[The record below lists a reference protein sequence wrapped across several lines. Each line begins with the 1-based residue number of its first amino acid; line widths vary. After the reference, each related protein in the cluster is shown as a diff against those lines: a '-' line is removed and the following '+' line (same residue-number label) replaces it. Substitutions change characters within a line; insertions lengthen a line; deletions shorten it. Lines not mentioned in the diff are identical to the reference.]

1 MCGKSYLRRTF
12 FVMLPT
18 AKIFS
23 GTGSQHLTE
32 QICKRYGIA
41 PGKINIQRFS
51 DGEIQPIFLESIR
64 GDVVFLVQST
74 CAPSD
79 NLMELLLMIDA
90 ARRASAHRI
99 VAVLPYYGYA
109 RQDRKDKPRVAI
121 GSKLVANMLTAAGA
135 HRVITMDLHAPQI
148 QGFFDIPVDH
158 LDSSAVFIPYITQ
171 LRLENLTF
179 AAPDVG
185 ATNRIREIAS
195 YFEAE
200 MVICDKHR
208 KRANEIASMVVIG
221 DVTDR
226 DIVIIDDI
234 CDTAGTL
241 AKSAALLKEK
251 GARSVRALVTHP
263 VLSGKAY
270 QNIENSVL
278 EELIVCDTIPMKQES
293 SKIKVISV
301 AELFAVAIRNAYE
314 NKSINNLFIHSQR
327 REM

>member
-1 MCGKSYLRRTF
+1 MN
-12 FVMLPT
+12 PN
-18 AKIFS
+18 AKIFA
-23 GTGSQHLTE
+23 GTGSQYLAE
-32 QICKRYGIA
+32 LICKSYGCQL
-41 PGKINIQRFS
+41 GKINIQKFS

-64 GDVVFLVQST
+64 GDFVFLVQST
-74 CAPSD
+74 YAPAD
-79 NLMELLLMIDA
+79 NFMELLLMIDA
-90 ARRASAHRI
+90 ARRASAGKI
-99 VAVLPYYGYA
+99 IAVIPYYGYS
-109 RQDRKDKPRVAI
+109 RQDRKDRPRVAI
-121 GSKLVANMLTAAGA
+121 GAKLVANMLTAAGA
-135 HRVITMDLHAPQI
+135 DRVITMDLHAPQI
-148 QGFFDIPVDH
+148 QAYFDIPVDH

-185 ATNRIREIAS
+185 ATNRIREIAN

-221 DVTDR
+221 DVTNK

-241 AKSAALLKEK
+241 KKAAALLKEK
-251 GARSVRALVTHP
+251 GARSVRALITHA

-270 QNIENSVL
+270 ENIENSVL
-278 EELIVCDTIPMKQES
+278 EELVVCDTIPVKQPAP
-293 SKIKVISV
+293 SKIKCITT

-314 NKSINNLFIHSQR
+314 NKSINNLFFHSQR
-327 REM
+327 RDK

>member
-1 MCGKSYLRRTF
+1 MCGKYYLRRTF
-12 FVMLPT
+12 FFMLPT

-32 QICKRYGIA
+32 QICKRYGCVQ
-41 PGKINIQRFS
+41 GKINIQRFS
-51 DGEIQPIFLESIR
+51 DGEIQPTFTESIR
-64 GDVVFLVQST
+64 GDSVFLVQST
-74 CAPSD
+74 YAPSD

-90 ARRASAHRI
+90 ARRASASKI

-121 GSKLVANMLTAAGA
+121 GSKLVANMLVAAGA
-135 HRVITMDLHAPQI
+135 DRVITMDLHAPQI
-148 QGFFDIPVDH
+148 QGYFDIPVDH

-185 ATNRIREIAS
+185 ATNRIREIAN

-221 DVTDR
+221 DVTNK

-234 CDTAGTL
+234 CDTGGTL
-241 AKSAALLKEK
+241 VKAAKLLKDK
-251 GARSVRALVTHP
+251 GARTVRALITHP

-270 QNIENSVL
+270 ENIENRVL
-278 EELIVCDTIPMKQES
+278 EELVVCDTIPLRQS
-293 SKIKVISV
+293 
-301 AELFAVAIRNAYE
+301 
-314 NKSINNLFIHSQR
+314 
-327 REM
+327 

>member
-1 MCGKSYLRRTF
+1 MIT
-12 FVMLPT
+12 PN
-18 AKIFS
+18 AKIFA
-23 GTGSQHLTE
+23 GTGSQNLAE
-32 QICKRYGIA
+32 QICKSYGCQL
-41 PGKINIQRFS
+41 GKINIQKFS

-64 GDVVFLVQST
+64 GDSVFLVQST
-74 CAPSD
+74 YAPAD

-90 ARRASAHRI
+90 ARRASAGRI
-99 VAVLPYYGYA
+99 IVVMPYYGYA
-109 RQDRKDKPRVAI
+109 RQDRKDRPRVAI
-121 GSKLVANMLTAAGA
+121 GSKLIANMLTAAGA
-135 HRVITMDLHAPQI
+135 DRIITMDLHAPQI
-148 QGFFDIPVDH
+148 QAYFDIPVDH

-185 ATNRIREIAS
+185 ATNRIREIAT

-241 AKSAALLKEK
+241 KKAAALLKEK
-251 GARSVRALVTHP
+251 GARSVRAMITHP
-263 VLSGKAY
+263 VLSGNAY
-270 QNIENSVL
+270 KNIEESVL
-278 EELIVCDTIPMKQES
+278 EELVVCDTIPLKQQS
-293 SKIKVISV
+293 SKIHCITT
-301 AELFAVAIRNAYE
+301 ADLFAVAIRHAYE
-314 NKSINNLFIHSQR
+314 NKSINNLFFHSQR
-327 REM
+327 RDK